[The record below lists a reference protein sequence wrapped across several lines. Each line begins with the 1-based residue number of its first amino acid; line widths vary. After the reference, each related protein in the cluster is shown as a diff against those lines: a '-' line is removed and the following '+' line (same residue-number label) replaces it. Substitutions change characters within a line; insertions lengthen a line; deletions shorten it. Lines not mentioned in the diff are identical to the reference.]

1 MGIYTRDNINYG
13 GMLANAMAQ
22 RANLTQREYENYMK
36 QPTAWANALKQS
48 GQDIGNAM
56 FKIAGNYYD
65 QDKIAQA
72 QAFQASEAEKRAVE
86 AMERQKEQQKFQEAQ
101 NELNRQNTYDIA
113 LLNKSIANDEKLYQS
128 KMNYD
133 IQKSNLDRI
142 TQAIMTNED
151 PAKLNE
157 LYAAAAD
164 ARAKMEFYGKDLP
177 DNLKAK
183 QSDGFGKVDAPY
195 VSSEGFKRGMGQWAP
210 KIPSTEQTSA
220 TPATNVQTTSNK
232 LAALTERVKNASKS
246 VDAMNALNEIK
257 QLNAAMLPDNERSS
271 LNTLI
276 ETANKRILDLHK
288 AEVREANY
296 KKELAEAG
304 DNARK
309 IRDVKI
315 KYGKK

>member
-1 MGIYTRDNINYG
+1 MPIYTRDNINYG
-13 GMLANAMAQ
+13 GMLQAALQNKANYLKNRYDRVAQ
-22 RANLTQREYENYMK
+22 MGKNWGDAVAN
-36 QPTAWANALKQS
+36 S
-48 GQDIGNAM
+48 GKIAQDAM

-65 QDKIAQA
+65 QDKIANA
-72 QAFQASEAEKRAVE
+72 QAFQASEAEKRALE

-142 TQAIMTNED
+142 TQAIMTEED

-157 LYAAAAD
+157 LYSAAAD

-183 QSDGFGKVDAPY
+183 QLDGFGKVDGQY
-195 VSSEGFKRGMGQWAP
+195 VSTEGFKRGMGQWTPTIDTTKQSA
-210 KIPSTEQTSA
+210 A
-220 TPATNVQTTSNK
+220 TPATNVQTTSDK
-232 LAALTERVKNASKS
+232 LAGLTERLNNATKS
-246 VDAMNALNEIK
+246 VDAVNALNEIK
-257 QLNAAMLPDNERSS
+257 QLDASLLKDTERKAINS
-271 LNTLI
+271 LI
-276 ETANKRILDLHK
+276 ETANKKIIDLKK
-288 AEVREANY
+288 AETNEANY

>member
-1 MGIYTRDNINYG
+1 MPIYTRDNINYG
-13 GMLANAMAQ
+13 GMLQAALQNKANYLKNRYDRVAQ
-22 RANLTQREYENYMK
+22 MGKNWGDAVAN
-36 QPTAWANALKQS
+36 S
-48 GQDIGNAM
+48 GKIAQDAM

-65 QDKIAQA
+65 QDKIANA
-72 QAFQASEAEKRAVE
+72 QEFQASEAEKRALE
-86 AMERQKEQQKFQEAQ
+86 AMERQKEQQKFQEAE
-101 NELNRQNTYDIA
+101 NALNRQNTYDIA

-142 TQAIMTNED
+142 TKAIMTEED

-157 LYAAAAD
+157 LYSAAAD

-183 QSDGFGKVDAPY
+183 QLDGFGKVDGQY
-195 VSSEGFKRGMGQWAP
+195 VSTEGFKRGMGQWAP
-210 KIPSTEQTSA
+210 KIPSTEQTIA
-220 TPATNVQTTSNK
+220 TPATNVQTTADK
-232 LAALTERVKNASKS
+232 LAALTERVKNATKS
-246 VDAMNALNEIK
+246 VDAVNALNEIK
-257 QLNAAMLPDNERSS
+257 QLDASMLQEADRKS